1 MRRHFISVTIMAFLL
16 GVTLGFMAGKAHAQQ
31 NTYSDQYGRVVGQG
45 STVGNQTTYS
55 DQYGRTLGYGYQVG
69 NQTTYVDQYGRTLGY
84 ESQIGT
90 NPYPNSNPNISDS
103 MPAPFTGR

>member
-1 MRRHFISVTIMAFLL
+1 MRRHIISWTILTFLV
-16 GVTLGFMAGKAHAQQ
+16 GVTLGFIVGKAEAQQ
-31 NTYSDQYGRVVGQG
+31 NTYSDQYGRTLGYG

-90 NPYPNSNPNISDS
+90 NPYPQSNPYGPNA